1 MGPLFSA
8 WVGAGDRMTLR
19 IHRFLPMMENYGFPN
34 GSTYLYHLLY
44 FPFSSFLYFYWPSL
58 HSFSYFL
65 SLFHLYPFMQK
76 VFLCTYCVPGT
87 VPRDPADVLCLRCRV
102 KIFSL
107 FPPTPLKMSRL
118 ESAAWAPPLKGQAC
132 ESNIQRLEFQLHYLS
147 VAFILSNI
155 CSFLTSILSSVK

>member
-8 WVGAGDRMTLR
+8 WVGAGDKWPSESTDFCPWWKTMV
-19 IHRFLPMMENYGFPN
+19 FPN
-34 GSTYLYHLLY
+34 GSTYFYHLLY

-58 HSFSYFL
+58 PLSLTSSHSFIF
-65 SLFHLYPFMQK
+65 YPFIK

-87 VPRDPADVLCLRCRV
+87 VPRDPTDVLCLRCRV